1 MKQQIVLIFL
11 LLLGINSCKNNPV
24 NSGVPQNHSPVLHST
39 ILFPGVVAPNDSLVV
54 ICDASDPDG
63 DTLVYDW
70 YALSGSILRIKN
82 AFPGQIALYNTH
94 QNSQIFY
101 APDSMFVTAP
111 RDTFAIQCAVRDGKG
126 GTDVSAILRFVVI
139 KDS

>member
-1 MKQQIVLIFL
+1 MKQQIMLVL

-24 NSGVPQNHSPVLHST
+24 DLEGRQNRSPVLHSVV
-39 ILFPGVVAPNDSLVV
+39 LFPGVVAPNDSLIVV
-54 ICDASDPDG
+54 CDASDPDG

-82 AFPGQIALYNTH
+82 AYPGQIALYNTH
-94 QNSQIFY
+94 RNSQIFY
-101 APDSMFVTAP
+101 APDSMHVTAP